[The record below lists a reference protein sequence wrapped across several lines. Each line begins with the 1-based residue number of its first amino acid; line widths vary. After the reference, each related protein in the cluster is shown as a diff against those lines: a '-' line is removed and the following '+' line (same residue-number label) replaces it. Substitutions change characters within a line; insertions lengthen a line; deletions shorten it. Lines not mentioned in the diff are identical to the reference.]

1 MNRPLYE
8 YRCGTCR
15 STELV
20 IRPKEPGGIVHP
32 NCFLMWCSNGHQ
44 LVGTPTEYQLHG
56 DHGEGA
62 LEFRTNRPR
71 RPR

>member
-20 IRPKEPGGIVHP
+20 IRPVAPGSTLHP
-32 NCFLMWCSNGHQ
+32 TCFEMWCRNGHQ
-44 LVGTPTEYQLHG
+44 LVGSPVEFRIESTGQ
-56 DHGEGA
+56 
-62 LEFRTNRPR
+62 LEFRTNRPWR
-71 RPR
+71 RR